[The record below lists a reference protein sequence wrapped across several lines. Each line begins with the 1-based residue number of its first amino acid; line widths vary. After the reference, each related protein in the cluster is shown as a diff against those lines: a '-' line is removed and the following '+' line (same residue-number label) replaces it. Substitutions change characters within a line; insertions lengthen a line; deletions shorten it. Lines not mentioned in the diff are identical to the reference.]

1 MFTINYVKWK
11 GYLVRMMWQIL
22 SKAAS
27 NIFRTLAFGK
37 GAGKIYFFLSV
48 ISETLYDAMMPF
60 I

>member
-1 MFTINYVKWK
+1 
-11 GYLVRMMWQIL
+11 MMWQIL

-27 NIFRTLAFGK
+27 NIFRTLEFGK
-37 GAGKIYFFLSV
+37 GAKKIYFFLSV

>member
-1 MFTINYVKWK
+1 
-11 GYLVRMMWQIL
+11 MMWQIL

-27 NIFRTLAFGK
+27 NIFRTLKFGK
-37 GAGKIYFFLSV
+37 GVRKIYFFLSV